1 MEYFVTKY
9 DVSCQNSA
17 DCVVLDDS
25 IMVKGSLATAG
36 SKMLENFISP
46 IDATVVSKL
55 ADAGVPIAGKTVM
68 DEFGASGIFLEQGV
82 CATKRAVISGQQA
95 TVSGAVSA
103 VANGDVPFALCNDY
117 TGAVSLEA
125 AEQGL
130 YYIHPTYGT
139 VSRYG
144 LIPAV
149 ASMDQIGVVC
159 KSIRDGERLLSI
171 IAGYDEK
178 DGVMSPTGK
187 PNPQKRDNLRIGVPD
202 NLSTESR
209 NALEIAGLSNGFEL
223 VYFELEYFDIYN
235 QIMQI
240 LCCAELSNN
249 ISRYDGIK
257 FGYRT
262 KEYSG
267 LQELYT
273 KSRTEGFGFDT
284 KLSATIGAMV
294 LSHDHYTKSY
304 DKAMRTRRMIK
315 SSLDFKKYEAIVVP
329 TPCLARLCGLPAITM
344 PHKDNA
350 LTLIAAAG
358 NEDILMTIVGSG
370 K

>member
-1 MEYFVTKY
+1 VEYFVTKY
-9 DVSCQNSA
+9 DVSCQSSA

-36 SKMLENFISP
+36 SKMLANFISP

-55 ADAGVPIAGKTVM
+55 ADAGVPIAGKAVM
-68 DEFGASGIFLEQGV
+68 DEFGAGGIFVEQGI
-82 CATKRAVISGQQA
+82 CNTKQTAISGA
-95 TVSGAVSA
+95 IAA
-103 VANGDVPFALCNDY
+103 VANGDAAFALCNDY

-125 AEQGL
+125 AKQGL

-144 LIPAV
+144 LISAV
-149 ASMDQIGVVC
+149 ASMDQIGIVC
-159 KSIRDGERLLSI
+159 KSPEEGARLLSV

-178 DGVMSPTGK
+178 DGVMSK
-187 PNPQKRDNLRIGVPD
+187 KCQSDSQKRGDFRIGVPN
-202 NLSTESR
+202 NLSVEGYNVSDR
-209 NALEIAGLSNGFEL
+209 MDFLSSFECID
-223 VYFELEYFDIYN
+223 FELEYFDIYN
-235 QIMQI
+235 QVMQI

-273 KSRTEGFGFDT
+273 KSRTEGFSIDT
-284 KLSATIGAMV
+284 KLAITVGAMV
-294 LSHDHYTKSY
+294 LSHDNYKRSY
-304 DKAMRTRRMIK
+304 DKAMRIRRMIK
-315 SSLDFKKYEAIVVP
+315 RSLDFERYEVIVVP

-344 PHKDNA
+344 PHKNNA
-350 LTLIAAAG
+350 LTFIADAG
-358 NEDILMTIVGSG
+358 NEDILISIAENVGSG
-370 K
+370 R